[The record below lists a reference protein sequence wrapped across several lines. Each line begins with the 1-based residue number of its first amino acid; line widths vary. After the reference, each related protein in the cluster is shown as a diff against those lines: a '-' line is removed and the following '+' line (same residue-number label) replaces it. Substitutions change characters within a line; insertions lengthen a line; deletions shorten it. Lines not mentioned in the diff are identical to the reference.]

1 MFGLV
6 TTQETLTHW
15 RDGSRTA
22 ALLTKRDELVITLQL
37 DTHELPSVQ
46 AEIDVAVS
54 AETSVR
60 ASALIGDAD
69 TQAVKK
75 AEKVTAAARERCA
88 RLEQSIATTRAAI
101 GHIDAQLPDAERA
114 DRERH
119 AREVI
124 APRFEK
130 LVKRLAAKMSSA
142 GEDMLELEIFSRE
155 IREQYPSDYMV
166 PDGFKPVGVYL
177 DAAAPRVMT
186 DMYWQDMAL
195 PERGSERATKLS
207 TWLKAWRDAG
217 YDI

>member
-1 MFGLV
+1 MKSGMASERC
-6 TTQETLTHW
+6 Q
-15 RDGSRTA
+15 
-22 ALLTKRDELVITLQL
+22 
-37 DTHELPSVQ
+37 SVHG
-46 AEIDVAVS
+46 IC
-54 AETSVR
+54 
-60 ASALIGDAD
+60 SALRRI
-69 TQAVKK
+69 
-75 AEKVTAAARERCA
+75 R
-88 RLEQSIATTRAAI
+88 
-101 GHIDAQLPDAERA
+101 LPDAERP

-130 LVKRLAAKMSSA
+130 IVKRLAAKMGSA

-195 PERGSERATKLS
+195 PERGSERATQLS